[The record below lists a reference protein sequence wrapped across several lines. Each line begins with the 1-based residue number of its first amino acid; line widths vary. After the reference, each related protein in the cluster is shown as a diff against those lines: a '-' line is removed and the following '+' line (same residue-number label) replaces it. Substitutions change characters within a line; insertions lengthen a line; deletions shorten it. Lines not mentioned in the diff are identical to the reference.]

1 MVRITRVYTGTGDEG
16 ETSLV
21 DGSRRSKADIR
32 LEAVG
37 TCDELNALFGL
48 CLMEIGRL
56 PKHGDGGSRS
66 TVQRV
71 QSIAHQTLPRIQ
83 NELFD
88 LGAELACPPSQIPE
102 QMAVLSDNQA
112 TTLIDEMDAW
122 LEQLEPLTSFILPS
136 GQGPEAVIHLART
149 VTRRLERTVLR
160 LAESEG
166 EGAVRPIV
174 LVYLNRLSDWLF
186 VFGRWVCLKLGNDEA
201 LWMPLG
207 RRGPESGA
215 GSMIRKMNQNDDD
228 FEQL

>member
-1 MVRITRVYTGTGDEG
+1 
-16 ETSLV
+16 
-21 DGSRRSKADIR
+21 
-32 LEAVG
+32 
-37 TCDELNALFGL
+37 
-48 CLMEIGRL
+48 
-56 PKHGDGGSRS
+56 
-66 TVQRV
+66 
-71 QSIAHQTLPRIQ
+71 
-83 NELFD
+83 
-88 LGAELACPPSQIPE
+88 
-102 QMAVLSDNQA
+102 
-112 TTLIDEMDAW
+112 MDDW

-215 GSMIRKMNQNDDD
+215 GSMIRKMNQNDDCLLYTSPSPRD
-228 FEQL
+228 

>member
-21 DGSRRSKADIR
+21 DGSRRSKADPR

-37 TCDELNALFGL
+37 TCDELNALLGM
-48 CLMEIGRL
+48 CLMEIERL
-56 PKHGDGGSRS
+56 PKHDDGGNRS

-71 QSIAHQTLPRIQ
+71 QSITNQALPRIQ

-88 LGAELACPPSQIPE
+88 LGAELACPPSKLPE
-102 QMAVLSDNQA
+102 GMVVLNDNQA
-112 TTLIDEMDAW
+112 SVLVDEMDAW

-136 GQGPEAVIHLART
+136 GQGPEAVIHLTRT

-166 EGAVRPIV
+166 SDAVRPLV
-174 LVYLNRLSDWLF
+174 LVYLNRLSDWFF
-186 VFGRWVCLKLGNDEA
+186 VFGRWVCLSLGNDES

-207 RRGPESGA
+207 RRGPESGVGA
-215 GSMIRKMNQNDDD
+215 SIRKLTQSDLEFD
-228 FEQL
+228 QL